1 MILTTALVVALIP
14 MVAPVRTVS
23 AETDSIISG
32 LVLNEVEATALGLE
46 FSSMDDTS
54 SSGFYVTASYTD
66 PSPADYSINYTVTLS
81 QYDGRPSDA
90 PNIIYEDE
98 TFGCS
103 NCLDPN
109 CQQLEMTDGQ
119 LISRSPCYR
128 PYLNGYTDFGQL
140 AGETVFAQG
149 DLLVKIES
157 RTSYGI
163 TTAAYHALSK
173 SRHEWFVEQVTAKIT
188 ANYLADVM
196 QLTAYAYVATQP
208 LNQGLAYEGQDVV
221 FLEGDVTGPSGGVA
235 DARLEGFY
243 LSESGSG
250 WNYATGTDSTG
261 HFKTVMGLATE
272 VASIS
277 VKVRHTETSPA
288 YAGTDTL
295 WVTDFN
301 GQPTETSTGM
311 SLGISTDKKAYSAGE
326 TVVIQGSVSDD
337 SGPLAGAG
345 ITVNVSGT
353 QLPATTDASG
363 DYRVEFPIPPDVT
376 QAAYTATATA
386 SYTGYPDAIR
396 STSFVVGEIGIQV
409 EENPATGEPFVGVT
423 ADGVSSLDIS
433 ISLPGCTDVKLS
445 QPDMGKLEGSAL
457 DSTSNLTLDST
468 GMADVKYYPPDYLT
482 KDQLT
487 RELNV
492 HQSGPRAWAAVI
504 PVTLTYTDA
513 SDQPGKIEAE
523 ILVCRP
529 PVMMVHGFL
538 GATGTWGKMS
548 SYLNGDKFDTYLG
561 NYGAT
566 DQSIEGL
573 ALILK
578 GDIRKQKSEY
588 ASANI
593 KIGKVDAV
601 GHSMGGLI
609 SRYYSHGLTDY
620 DGDLRKLIMV
630 GTPNHGVSW
639 TKKITGNIGAGWY
652 QTHRIPAGQLHSESQ
667 FMKALNSGE
676 STGAHLNPD
685 IQYGNIYGFPDDWVV
700 SSASAYLNGVISI
713 TEADVKHSPD
723 IPAVPAVAITEYLNA
738 WEQVQ
743 TWLTSDIY
751 RPALKGS
758 QAEVFKYWGDVYLI
772 DYNASG
778 SHETQLTASPTQ
790 FDSWQSLRT
799 GPDSKAI
806 IHLTIND
813 LPWGVIFLDPDS
825 EIFLGYVSPQL
836 VEVRL
841 WQGSATFRS
850 KEDGHFTVPVNIK
863 RSQDGEWWKYS
874 PKAVVTGLNTEFAVT
889 SGETIEV
896 HCLDGGLVVGTP
908 EAVEE
913 GPILSANN
921 SVAVDGETVAA
932 IDPASEDDF
941 WWSTEDDNF
950 LDAPS
955 GGGWLDRLKGAWNSF
970 VNWITSLTGC
980 SR

>member
-1 MILTTALVVALIP
+1 MILTIALVFTLIPIVVPVGTVSADTDSLITALVFN
-14 MVAPVRTVS
+14 
-23 AETDSIISG
+23 ET
-32 LVLNEVEATALGLE
+32 EATALGLE
-46 FSSMDDTS
+46 FQSMDDTS
-54 SSGFYVTASYTD
+54 SPANYVTAKYTD
-66 PSPADYSINYTVTLS
+66 HSPADYSIFYTVTLS
-81 QYDGRPSDA
+81 PYRGSPSDA
-90 PNIIYEDE
+90 PNVIFEDE
-98 TFGCS
+98 TYGCS
-103 NCLDPN
+103 NCLEPD
-109 CQQLEMTDGQ
+109 CQQLGLPGDQ
-119 LISRSPCYR
+119 LVPQRPCYS
-128 PYLNGYTDFGQL
+128 PYKNGYTDFGLL

-149 DLLVKIES
+149 DLLVTIES

-163 TTAAYHALSK
+163 TTVEYHELSK
-173 SRHEWFVEQVTAKIT
+173 SRHEWFVEQVVAKIT
-188 ANYLADVM
+188 AGYLADVM

-221 FLEGDVTGPSGGVA
+221 FLEGDVTGPNGGVA
-235 DARLEGFY
+235 GARLEGFY

-250 WNYATGTDSTG
+250 WNYALTTDSTG
-261 HFKTVMGLATE
+261 HFKGFIGLTTE
-272 VASIS
+272 VSSIS

-288 YAGTDTL
+288 YAGTDTV
-295 WVTDFN
+295 WVRDFN
-301 GQPTETSTGM
+301 GQPAETAPGM
-311 SLGISTDKKAYSAGE
+311 SLTVSTDKKAYSAGE

-337 SGPLAGAG
+337 SGPLTGAG

-353 QLPATTDASG
+353 QLTAATDASG

-376 QAAYTATATA
+376 QAAYTATTTA
-386 SYTGYPDAIR
+386 SYSGYPDASK
-396 STSFVVGEIGIQV
+396 STSFVVGEIGIQI
-409 EENPATGEPFVGVT
+409 EENPATGEPFIGVT
-423 ADGVSSLDIS
+423 ADGISSLGIS
-433 ISLPGCTDVKLS
+433 ISLPGCTNVKVSL
-445 QPDMGKLEGSAL
+445 PDIGKLEGNAVNITG
-457 DSTSNLTLDST
+457 DVTLDVT
-468 GMADVKYYPPDYLT
+468 GVAEVKYYPPDYLT

-487 RELNV
+487 RSVDV
-492 HQSGPRAWAAVI
+492 HQSGPRAWTAVI
-504 PVTLTYTDA
+504 PLTLTYTDA
-513 SDQPGKIEAE
+513 SEQAGKIEAE

-529 PVMMVHGFL
+529 PVMLVHGFL
-538 GATGTWGKMS
+538 GGAATWSKMS
-548 SYLNGDKFDTYLG
+548 SYLQGDKFDTYLG
-561 NYGAT
+561 EYGAT

-578 GDIRKQKSEY
+578 NDIRKQKTEY

-593 KIGKVDAV
+593 KLAKVDAV

-652 QTHRIPAGQLHSESQ
+652 QTHRIPGQQLYSESP
-667 FMKALNSGE
+667 FMRALNSGE
-676 STGAHLNPD
+676 ATGAHLNPD
-685 IQYGNIYGFPDDWVV
+685 MQYGNIYGFPDDWVV
-700 SSASAYLNGVISI
+700 SSASAYLNGVASV
-713 TEADVKHSPD
+713 TESDVKHSPD
-723 IPAVPAVAITEYLNA
+723 IPGVPAVAITEYLNA

-758 QAEVFKYWGDVYLI
+758 HAEVFKYWGDVYLI
-772 DYNASG
+772 DYDASG

-806 IHLTIND
+806 VHLTINN

-850 KEDGHFTVPVNIK
+850 KKDGHFTVPVNIK
-863 RSQDGEWWKYS
+863 RSEDGEWWKYS

-889 SGETIEV
+889 NGANIEV
-896 HCLDGGLVVGTP
+896 HCLEGALVVDTP
-908 EAVEE
+908 EAT
-913 GPILSANN
+913 GDGTTISANN
-921 SVAVDGETVAA
+921 SVAIDGETVTA
-932 IDPASEDDF
+932 INPASEDDF
-941 WWSTEDDNF
+941 WWSTENDNF

-955 GGGWLDRLKGAWNSF
+955 GGGWLDKLKGFWDSF
-970 VNWITSLTGC
+970 INWMTSFTGC
-980 SR
+980 S